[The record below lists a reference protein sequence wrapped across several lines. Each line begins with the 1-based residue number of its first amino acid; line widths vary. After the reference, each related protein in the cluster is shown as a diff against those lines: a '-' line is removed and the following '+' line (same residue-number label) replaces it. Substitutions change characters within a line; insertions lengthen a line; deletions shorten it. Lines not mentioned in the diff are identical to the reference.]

1 MNSEILIQAIING
14 IMVGGIYAMIGMSL
28 NMIFGVMKIVN
39 FCQGELLMV
48 SMYIT
53 YLFYSEL
60 GMDPFVAI
68 PLVAV
73 IMFGVGALIQST
85 MITRSIKEDGDQNGL
100 FLTCCLG
107 IFLSN
112 TALLLFKSDYRTAE
126 SSFSNQVVSLGNMNI
141 SVPKLL
147 GFVVLCITTVLI
159 FLMLYYTRIGKQ
171 IRATSQNAIG
181 AQVTGIR
188 TKVIYACTYG
198 LGAAIAGIAG
208 ACLMSYYYVYPA
220 VGNIYGTRSFIVVT
234 MGGLGS
240 VVGAFFGG
248 IGLGVMETV
257 GSAVVGAAFKDTLV
271 FIVFILILVVKENL
285 NIRRR
290 KG

>member
-1 MNSEILIQAIING
+1 
-14 IMVGGIYAMIGMSL
+14 
-28 NMIFGVMKIVN
+28 
-39 FCQGELLMV
+39 
-48 SMYIT
+48 MYIT

-60 GMDPFVAI
+60 GMEPFVAI

-85 MITRSIKEDGDQNGL
+85 MITRSIKEDGDQNVL

-126 SSFSNQVVSLGNMNI
+126 SVFSNKVVSLGSMNI

-147 GFVVLCITTVLI
+147 GFVALCATTVLI
-159 FLMLYYTRIGKQ
+159 FLMLYYTKIGKQ

-188 TKVIYACTYG
+188 TRVVYACTYG

-257 GSAVVGAAFKDTLV
+257 GSVVVGAAFKDTLV
-271 FIVFILILVVKENL
+271 FIVFILILVIKENL

>member
-1 MNSEILIQAIING
+1 MNTGILIQAIING

-60 GMDPFVAI
+60 GIEPFIAI

-73 IMFGVGALIQST
+73 IMFALGALIQST
-85 MITRSIKEDGDQNGL
+85 LITRSIKEDGDQNVL

-126 SSFSNQVVSLGNMNI
+126 SVS
-141 SVPKLL
+141 
-147 GFVVLCITTVLI
+147 
-159 FLMLYYTRIGKQ
+159 Q
-171 IRATSQNAIG
+171 IKS
-181 AQVTGIR
+181 
-188 TKVIYACTYG
+188 
-198 LGAAIAGIAG
+198 
-208 ACLMSYYYVYPA
+208 
-220 VGNIYGTRSFIVVT
+220 
-234 MGGLGS
+234 
-240 VVGAFFGG
+240 
-248 IGLGVMETV
+248 
-257 GSAVVGAAFKDTLV
+257 
-271 FIVFILILVVKENL
+271 
-285 NIRRR
+285 
-290 KG
+290 

>member
-1 MNSEILIQAIING
+1 MNTEILIQAIING

-60 GMDPFVAI
+60 GMEPFVAI

-85 MITRSIKEDGDQNGL
+85 MITRSIKEDGDQNVL

-126 SSFSNQVVSLGNMNI
+126 SVFSNKVVSLGSMNI

-147 GFVVLCITTVLI
+147 GFVALCVTTVLI
-159 FLMLYYTRIGKQ
+159 FLMLYIQKSVSRSVLPHRMRSEHRLQESEPKWMIKSWQLAALAAASTSSSLASGFPMRMFSRMDLSK
-171 IRATSQNAIG
+171 RKLSWAT
-181 AQVTGIR
+181 
-188 TKVIYACTYG
+188 
-198 LGAAIAGIAG
+198 
-208 ACLMSYYYVYPA
+208 
-220 VGNIYGTRSFIVVT
+220 
-234 MGGLGS
+234 
-240 VVGAFFGG
+240 
-248 IGLGVMETV
+248 
-257 GSAVVGAAFKDTLV
+257 
-271 FIVFILILVVKENL
+271 
-285 NIRRR
+285 
-290 KG
+290 

>member
-85 MITRSIKEDGDQNGL
+85 MITRSIKEDGDQNVL

-220 VGNIYGTRSFIVVT
+220 VGNIYDTRSFIVVT

>member
-1 MNSEILIQAIING
+1 MNTGILIQAIING

-60 GMDPFVAI
+60 GIEPFIAI

-73 IMFGVGALIQST
+73 IMFALGALIQST
-85 MITRSIKEDGDQNGL
+85 LITRSIKEDGDQNVL

-126 SSFSNQVVSLGNMNI
+126 SVFSNKIVTVGNMNI
-141 SVPKLL
+141 SAPKLL

-159 FLMLYYTRIGKQ
+159 FLMLYHTKIGKQ

-181 AQVTGIR
+181 AQVTGIK
-188 TKVIYACTYG
+188 TKVVYACTYG

-220 VGNIYGTRSFIVVT
+220 GGNIYGTRSFIVVT

-285 NIRRR
+285 NIKKR

>member
-1 MNSEILIQAIING
+1 
-14 IMVGGIYAMIGMSL
+14 
-28 NMIFGVMKIVN
+28 
-39 FCQGELLMV
+39 MV

-60 GMDPFVAI
+60 GIEPFIAI

-73 IMFGVGALIQST
+73 IMFALGALIQST
-85 MITRSIKEDGDQNGL
+85 LITRSIKEDGDQNVL

-126 SSFSNQVVSLGNMNI
+126 SVFSNKIVTIGNMNI

-159 FLMLYYTRIGKQ
+159 FLMLYHTKIGKQ

-181 AQVTGIR
+181 AQVTGIK
-188 TKVIYACTYG
+188 TKVVYACTYG

-248 IGLGVMETV
+248 IGLGIMETV
-257 GSAVVGAAFKDTLV
+257 GSAVVGAAFQDTLV

-285 NIRRR
+285 NIKKR

>member
-1 MNSEILIQAIING
+1 MNTGILIQAIING

-60 GMDPFVAI
+60 GIEPFIAI

-73 IMFGVGALIQST
+73 IMFALGALIQST
-85 MITRSIKEDGDQNGL
+85 LITRSIKEDGDQNVL

-126 SSFSNQVVSLGNMNI
+126 SVFSNKIVTVGNMNI
-141 SVPKLL
+141 SAPKLL

-159 FLMLYYTRIGKQ
+159 FLMLYHTKIGKQ

-181 AQVTGIR
+181 AQVTGIK
-188 TKVIYACTYG
+188 TKVVYACTYG

-220 VGNIYGTRSFIVVT
+220 VGKYLRNPFIYRCNHGWTWKRCWCFLWRNWLRCYGNGWFSSSWRSF
-234 MGGLGS
+234 
-240 VVGAFFGG
+240 
-248 IGLGVMETV
+248 
-257 GSAVVGAAFKDTLV
+257 
-271 FIVFILILVVKENL
+271 
-285 NIRRR
+285 
-290 KG
+290 